1 MKNEIMKN
9 RIIIIIA
16 FVLIAFAMWGVWHF
30 AYKPNFSPECFS
42 IKNSE
47 WGGFGDFFWG
57 LGTMLLTALNVYM
70 VYSINTSIERNRR
83 AKDKFEIEKE
93 IINEYKSLRDCCL
106 KRDSADVFSVDTQ
119 YIAQM
124 ESFIR
129 ELRRYTNVF
138 PFLRDEKKRRSLD
151 ILQERLRIL
160 QDPVTFDRW
169 KQTHPQDEIDTYNC
183 VMYSHSEW
191 ILGYMIADWCEIV
204 NESLN
209 N

>member
-1 MKNEIMKN
+1 MKKRYYIL
-9 RIIIIIA
+9 IA
-16 FVLIAFAMWGVWHF
+16 FVVIAVIVLCVWCF
-30 AYKPNFSPECFS
+30 AYRPTFSTCDYS
-42 IKNSE
+42 ITNVE

-70 VYSINTSIERNRR
+70 VYSINTAIENNRR

-93 IINEYKSLRDCCL
+93 IINEYKSLRDLCL
-106 KRDSADVFSVDTQ
+106 KRDSSDVFSVDTQ

-138 PFLRDEKKRRSLD
+138 PFLRNEFKMKSLD

-160 QDPVTFDRW
+160 QDPATFDRW
-169 KQTHPQDEIDTYNC
+169 KQTHTQDELDSYNC

-191 ILGYMIADWCEIV
+191 ILGNMIADWCETV